1 VVEIVSPGNKASKAE
16 LRAFVEKTSD
26 LIERGVHLLVIDVFP
41 PTKRDSQKIHKLI
54 WDELQEEDFALPADK
69 PLVLAE
75 YEAGPDWVAYVDP
88 VAVGDILPDMPLF
101 LRPGFYVPA
110 PLEVTY
116 QTTWKVFPAPL
127 KRLLEDPNAQLPE

>member
-1 VVEIVSPGNKASKAE
+1 VLARASF
-16 LRAFVEKTSD
+16 RAQPRCGYNRYSGFVIPFGAKS
-26 LIERGVHLLVIDVFP
+26 HA
-41 PTKRDSQKIHKLI
+41 DSRLDSRRCRVDSRL
-54 WDELQEEDFALPADK
+54 WDELEEEDFALPANK
-69 PLVLAE
+69 PLTLAA

-88 VAVGDILPDMPLF
+88 AAVGDILPDMPLF